1 MMRLHN
7 VSFSYRERATFGG
20 DGLAALTRV
29 SLAIGPGEKIGLIGA
44 NGAGKSTLLRLIA
57 GILRPTSGTYD
68 TANMTRALLSL
79 TAGFDSDLSGAHNV
93 VMHGMLSG
101 LSRQD
106 AIRRIP
112 AVTEMAGLGDAIHRR
127 VATYS
132 TGMRARLC
140 FWTAM
145 NLAADVMLIDEVLS
159 VGDLAFREKSRDAM
173 LNLMA
178 GNRAVVIASHNLQFV
193 ESLCDRVIWL
203 HEGRVRADGDSAA
216 VIDNYRTF
224 TSPPG
229 DATPAA
235 ANGSPRQLF
244 VCGPNRS
251 GTTALA
257 RLLNANP
264 NVIVGIERYRKRLM
278 QLKDGDHRC
287 LFSKDR
293 YFTYFPTDTNVDF
306 NTAHREETEV
316 AKRKFDT
323 ALYVGDKVPQL
334 YRRLQFVG
342 SAFPNSYVIYIIRDP
357 VNVAASWQRRAEANN
372 DPWPHRNGYQ
382 QAVVEW
388 NESIRFAM
396 RAKQHLG
403 NRLIFLSYDRL
414 FGQRRW
420 LVWRELMRRLQLST
434 KPDETTKR
442 FLENAYRRASKKR
455 EFSPEILQYVSRSA
469 DYVTY
474 AKLLAQVL

>member
-1 MMRLHN
+1 MRLDN

-20 DGLAALTRV
+20 DGLAALNRV
-29 SLAIGPGEKIGLIGA
+29 SVAIRPAEKVGLIGA
-44 NGAGKSTLLRLIA
+44 NGAGKSTLLRLMA

-68 TANMTRALLSL
+68 AANMSRALLSL

-106 AIRRIP
+106 AIHRIP
-112 AVTEMAGLGDAIHRR
+112 IVAEMAGLGDAIDRR

-145 NLAADVMLIDEVLS
+145 NLNADVMLVDEVLS

-173 LNLMA
+173 LNLMS
-178 GNRAVVIASHNLQFV
+178 GNRSVVIASHNLPFI

-203 HEGRVRADGDSAA
+203 HDGCVRADGDSAA
-216 VIDNYRTF
+216 VIDNYRAF
-224 TSPPG
+224 ISPPP
-229 DATPAA
+229 DAEPLPAH
-235 ANGSPRQLF
+235 GSPRQLF

-278 QLKDGDHRC
+278 QVKDGDHRC

-293 YFTYFPTDTNVDF
+293 YFTYLASDTNVDF
-306 NTAHREETEV
+306 NKAHHEETEK
-316 AKRKFDT
+316 ARRKFD
-323 ALYVGDKVPQL
+323 AARYIGDKVPQL
-334 YRRLQFVG
+334 YRRLQFIEP
-342 SAFPNSYVIYIIRDP
+342 AFPNCYVIFIIRDP
-357 VNVAASWQRRAEANN
+357 VNVAASWQRRAEAEN
-372 DPWPHRNGYQ
+372 DPWPQRNGYQ
-382 QAVVEW
+382 QAVIEW
-388 NESIRFAM
+388 NESLRFAM
-396 RAKQHLG
+396 RAKRHLG
-403 NRLIFLSYDRL
+403 NRLILLSYDRL

-420 LVWRELMRRLQLST
+420 LVWRELMRRLQLSV

-442 FLENAYRRASKKR
+442 FLENAYRRAARKR
-455 EFSPEILQYVSRSA
+455 EASTDVLQYVSRSA

-474 AKLLAQVL
+474 AKLLGQVL

>member
-1 MMRLHN
+1 MMRLDN
-7 VSFSYRERATFGG
+7 VSFSYRQRATFGSE
-20 DGLAALTRV
+20 GLAALSRV
-29 SLAIGPGEKIGLIGA
+29 SLAIRPGEKVGLIGA
-44 NGAGKSTLLRLIA
+44 NGAGKSTLLRLMA
-57 GILRPTSGTYD
+57 GILRPTSGTCNSD
-68 TANMTRALLSL
+68 SMSRALLSL

-112 AVTEMAGLGDAIHRR
+112 MVTEMAGLGDAINRR

-145 NLAADVMLIDEVLS
+145 NLNADVMLVDEVLS
-159 VGDLAFREKSRDAM
+159 VGDIEFRQKSRDAM

-178 GNRAVVIASHNLQFV
+178 GNGAVVIASHNLAFV

-203 HEGRVRADGDSAA
+203 HDGSVRADGDSAA
-216 VIDNYRTF
+216 VIDDYRTF
-224 TSPPG
+224 TSPPP
-229 DATPAA
+229 DAVPLAGH
-235 ANGSPRQLF
+235 GSPRQLF
-244 VCGPNRS
+244 VCGANRS

-257 RLLNANP
+257 RLLNTNP
-264 NVIVGIERYRKRLM
+264 NVVIGIERYRKRLM
-278 QLKDGDHRC
+278 NVTDGDHRC

-293 YFTYFPTDTNVDF
+293 YFTYLPSDTNVDF
-306 NTAHREETEV
+306 NTAYPVETET

-334 YRRLQFVG
+334 YRRLQFIG
-342 SAFPNSYVIYIIRDP
+342 PAFPNCYVIYIIRDP

-372 DPWPHRNGYQ
+372 DPWPQRNGYQ

-388 NESIRFAM
+388 NESVRFAM
-396 RAKQHLG
+396 RARQHLG
-403 NRLIFLSYDRL
+403 NRLICLSYDRL

-420 LVWRELMRRLQLST
+420 LVWRELMKRLQLPT
-434 KPDETTKR
+434 QPDETTKR
-442 FLENAYRRASKKR
+442 FLQNAHRRAGKKR
-455 EFSPEILQYVSRSA
+455 EFSADILQYVSRSA
-469 DYVTY
+469 DYVSY
-474 AKLLAQVL
+474 AKFLAHVL

>member
-1 MMRLHN
+1 MRLDN

-20 DGLAALTRV
+20 DGLAALSRV
-29 SLAIGPGEKIGLIGA
+29 SLTIRPGEKVGLIGA
-44 NGAGKSTLLRLIA
+44 NGAGKSTLLRLMA
-57 GILRPTSGTYD
+57 GILQPTEGTCD
-68 TANMTRALLSL
+68 AADMSRALLSL

-106 AIRRIP
+106 AIQRIP
-112 AVTEMAGLGDAIHRR
+112 VVTEMAGLGEAINRR

-145 NLAADVMLIDEVLS
+145 NLNADVMLVDEVLS

-178 GNRAVVIASHNLQFV
+178 GNRAVVIASHNLPFV

-203 HEGRVRADGDSAA
+203 HDGHVRADGDSAA
-216 VIDNYRTF
+216 VIDDYRTF
-224 TSPPG
+224 ISPPG
-229 DATPAA
+229 DAEPLPAH
-235 ANGSPRQLF
+235 GSPRQLF

-264 NVIVGIERYRKRLM
+264 NVVVGIERYRKRLM
-278 QLKDGDHRC
+278 QLKHGDHRC
-287 LFSKDR
+287 LFAKDR
-293 YFTYFPTDTNVDF
+293 YFTYLPSDTNVDF
-306 NTAHREETEV
+306 NTAHQEETET
-316 AKRKFDT
+316 ARRKFDA

-334 YRRLQFVG
+334 YRRLDIVG
-342 SAFPNSYVIYIIRDP
+342 PAFPNCYVIYIIRDP
-357 VNVAASWQRRAEANN
+357 VNVATSWQRRAEANN
-372 DPWPHRNGYQ
+372 DPWPQRNGYQ

-396 RAKQHLG
+396 RAKRHLG
-403 NRLIFLSYDRL
+403 NRLILLSYDRL

-420 LVWRELMRRLQLST
+420 LVWRELMRRLQLPP

-442 FLENAYRRASKKR
+442 FLENAHRRANKKR
-455 EFSPEILQYVSRSA
+455 EFSAEILQYVSRSA